1 MLLQEMIGEKT
12 FWAIAEAAA
21 LKDLAKLKNTCK
33 SFIGKA
39 SKATSLKRP
48 AKRC

>member
-1 MLLQEMIGEKT
+1 MLPQEMIGEKT

-21 LKDLAKLKNTCK
+21 LKNLAKLKNACK

-39 SKATSLKRP
+39 SKAATLKRP
-48 AKRC
+48 ARWC